1 MRHLATMA
9 LALCCALAPNIA
21 AAQSHGL
28 AAVVNSEPITAY
40 DLSSRL
46 RLAVLTLRVPDR
58 PEIRRRLAPQVLRR
72 LIQERLRVQEA
83 TRLKIRINAKQVQTY
98 VLSLE
103 RRRGL
108 ARGQFLKNFERA
120 GVDPKTVV
128 AQIHSGLLWNQ
139 VVARRI
145 APLVRITDAEIDE
158 VAARMRADKNR
169 VQYRL
174 REIYLPVTTA
184 DREATVLRNAQQ
196 LMLQLR
202 RGAPFVALARQFS
215 SSSTAAVGG
224 DRGNV
229 FEAQMEPELLSAVR
243 KMRPG
248 QIVGPVRTVT
258 GYYIV
263 QLVSRGTLA
272 TGATGAKTLS
282 IANVGFRY
290 KTRRPA
296 ERAKAVKAMREIA
309 KVAKTCPAIMAA
321 ARQRNTSITRWER
334 KVRVGTLSPAVRGI
348 VQRLKVGQKSR
359 ILQTPQAVVVF
370 MRCKEVGRNL
380 PTRAAIRRSLLI
392 QKINT
397 RSQNYLRDLRRAAII
412 EIRV

>member
-1 MRHLATMA
+1 
-9 LALCCALAPNIA
+9 
-21 AAQSHGL
+21 
-28 AAVVNSEPITAY
+28 
-40 DLSSRL
+40 
-46 RLAVLTLRVPDR
+46 
-58 PEIRRRLAPQVLRR
+58 LRR
-72 LIQERLRVQEA
+72 LIEERLRVQEA

-98 VLSLE
+98 VLNLE
-103 RRRGL
+103 RQRGL
-108 ARGQFLKNFERA
+108 ARGQFLKNFARA
-120 GVDPKTVV
+120 GVHSKTVI

-139 VVARRI
+139 VIARRI
-145 APLVRITDAEIDE
+145 APRVRITDAEIDE
-158 VAARMRADKNR
+158 VLARMRVDKNR

-174 REIYLPVTTA
+174 REIYLPVSKA

-196 LMLQLR
+196 LMVQLR
-202 RGAPFVALARQFS
+202 RGAPFPALARQFS
-215 SSSTAAVGG
+215 GSSTAAVGG

-229 FEAQMEPELLSAVR
+229 FEAQMEPDMLAAVR

-248 QIVGPVRTVT
+248 QIVGPIRTVT

-263 QLVSRGTLA
+263 QLVARGTLA
-272 TGATGAKTLS
+272 SGTTGGKTLS

-290 KTRRPA
+290 TTRRPA
-296 ERAKAVKAMREIA
+296 ERAKALKAMREIV

-334 KVRVGTLSPAVRGI
+334 KVQLRTLGTSVRSVI
-348 VQRLKVGQKSR
+348 QRLKVGQKSR
-359 ILQTPQAVVVF
+359 ILQTPRAVVVF
-370 MRCKEVGRNL
+370 MRCKEVRRNL